1 MKTIAVSNQKGGV
14 GKTTTAI
21 NLGAALAKLGKKVCL
36 IDVDPQGDLTLGL
49 GFGKSHRITLKNKLE
64 DVILGIESDPHD
76 AILHHAERLDL
87 IPSNKLLSG
96 LDMSL
101 ITVEDRELVLRKYIS
116 QLTGEYDYIL
126 IDCMPSLGMLTLNA
140 LVAANSVLIPV
151 QPQYY
156 AADGLT
162 ELMRVIQSMKKR
174 YNPSLEIEGILFTL
188 DNARYSNAR
197 RIKEKITLLYGSHV
211 KIFDV
216 SIPRLEQ
223 LSEISS
229 EGVSI
234 FSYDPRGNGAMSYK
248 KLAEE
253 VDAGTED
260 TNA

>member
-1 MKTIAVSNQKGGV
+1 MAAKIIAVSNQKGGV

-21 NLGAALAKLGKKVCL
+21 NLGAALSVSGKKVCL
-36 IDVDPQGDLTLGL
+36 VDADPQGDLTLGL
-49 GFGKSHRITLKNKLE
+49 GFGKSLPITLKNKLE
-64 DVILGIESDPHD
+64 DIILEIESDPHD
-76 AILHHAERLDL
+76 VILHHAESLDM
-87 IPSNKLLSG
+87 IPANKLLSG

-101 ITVEDRELVLRKYIS
+101 ITVDDREQVLKKYLS
-116 QLTGEYDYIL
+116 NLTPEYDYIL

-156 AADGLT
+156 AADGLS

-174 YNPSLEIEGILFTL
+174 YNPALEVEGIVFTM
-188 DNARYSNAR
+188 DNMRYANSR
-197 RIKEKITLLYGSHV
+197 RIKEKIASLYGSFIH
-211 KIFDV
+211 IFET
-216 SIPRLEQ
+216 SIPRLEK

-234 FSYDPRGNGAMSYK
+234 FTYDPKGNGAASYK

-253 VDAGTED
+253 VMA
-260 TNA
+260 NA